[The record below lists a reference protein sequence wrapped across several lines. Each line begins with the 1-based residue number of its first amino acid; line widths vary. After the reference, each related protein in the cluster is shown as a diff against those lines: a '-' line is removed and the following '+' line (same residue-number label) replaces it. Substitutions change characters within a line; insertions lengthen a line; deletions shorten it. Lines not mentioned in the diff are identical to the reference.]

1 MKVKVTFSTNPD
13 RLVEFD
19 DDDRLCKLLLEL
31 NGGGLSEAQIIKA
44 RSDLGAIQNGEA
56 VRLNDKHLG
65 GITIE
70 RSHEKRNKIMTN
82 INPETG
88 IRYGCVYLNSLD
100 PDTAAWLWDD
110 AENLSEAE
118 AYAELKSEIEAQVM
132 EECPDLDES
141 EIEIE
146 VEKLLDCAAQDI
158 EIDEPTLAGTCE
170 GVRYEI
176 SWLGGAPLLWVL
188 ESPVISKA
196 RLCSPCCP
204 NAGDLNS
211 LDDDGYECYGI
222 PADWYAKD

>member
-1 MKVKVTFSTNPD
+1 
-13 RLVEFD
+13 
-19 DDDRLCKLLLEL
+19 
-31 NGGGLSEAQIIKA
+31 
-44 RSDLGAIQNGEA
+44 
-56 VRLNDKHLG
+56 
-65 GITIE
+65 
-70 RSHEKRNKIMTN
+70 MTN

-88 IRYGCVYLNSLD
+88 IRYGCIYLNSLD
-100 PDTAAWLWDD
+100 PDTAAWLWDN

-141 EIEIE
+141 EVEIE
-146 VEKLLDCAAQDI
+146 VENRLDCAAQDI
-158 EIDEPTLAGTCE
+158 EIDEPILIGTCE

-176 SWLGGAPLLWVL
+176 SWLGGAPLLWVF

-196 RLCSPCCP
+196 KLCSPCCP
-204 NAGDLNS
+204 NAGDLNN

>member
-1 MKVKVTFSTNPD
+1 
-13 RLVEFD
+13 
-19 DDDRLCKLLLEL
+19 
-31 NGGGLSEAQIIKA
+31 
-44 RSDLGAIQNGEA
+44 
-56 VRLNDKHLG
+56 
-65 GITIE
+65 
-70 RSHEKRNKIMTN
+70 MTN
-82 INPETG
+82 INPKTN

-100 PDTAAWLWDD
+100 GDLANDLWMN

-118 AYAELKSEIEAQVM
+118 AYDELKNEIERDAESIEEEVRIAVAERDYAMLSNDRYM
-132 EECPDLDES
+132 ENEVEAAYNRLGYDDRDDYIDTRLELES
-141 EIEIE
+141 ERIK
-146 VEKLLDCAAQDI
+146 VE
-158 EIDEPTLAGTCE
+158 EPTLAGICE

-222 PADWYAKD
+222 PADWYAKF

>member
-1 MKVKVTFSTNPD
+1 
-13 RLVEFD
+13 
-19 DDDRLCKLLLEL
+19 
-31 NGGGLSEAQIIKA
+31 
-44 RSDLGAIQNGEA
+44 
-56 VRLNDKHLG
+56 
-65 GITIE
+65 
-70 RSHEKRNKIMTN
+70 MTN
-82 INPETG
+82 LNPKTG

-100 PDTAAWLWDD
+100 PYTASWLWDD

-118 AYAELKSEIEAQVM
+118 AYAELKNEIRAQV
-132 EECPDLDES
+132 EAENEDEGFGKWDES
-141 EIEIE
+141 EVEDE
-146 VEKLLDCAAQDI
+146 VERRLELESECIQV
-158 EIDEPTLAGTCE
+158 EEPTLAGTCE

-222 PADWYAKD
+222 PADWYAKF